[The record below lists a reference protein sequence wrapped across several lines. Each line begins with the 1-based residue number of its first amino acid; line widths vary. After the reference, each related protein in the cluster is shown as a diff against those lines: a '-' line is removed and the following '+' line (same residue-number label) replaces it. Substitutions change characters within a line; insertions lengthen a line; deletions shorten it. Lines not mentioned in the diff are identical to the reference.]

1 MRDGPADRR
10 LDHLESLI
18 VPSLAA
24 ALIASIG
31 GWVIDAL
38 IADFVGIEIR
48 LLVGIIDGIL
58 LYYYARQWLL
68 NLRDGL

>member
-1 MRDGPADRR
+1 M
-10 LDHLESLI
+10 
-18 VPSLAA
+18 PSLAA

-31 GWVIDAL
+31 GWIIDAA

-48 LLVGIIDGIL
+48 ILVGIVDGIL
-58 LYYYARQWLL
+58 LYYYARRWLV